1 MTERST
7 RVLTINSGS
16 SSLKAAVYQMDAA
29 EARLLSLEVSR
40 IGLPQSRVR
49 IAEPQA
55 TVLDVQQGVPDHASA
70 LDTLLGWLDR
80 ERPALRP
87 ELVGHRVVHGGG
99 RYSEPEIV
107 TPAMLTTLD
116 ELIPVDPDHLPQA
129 IAGIRAVGKL
139 YPGVPQVAC
148 FDTGFHHTLPAV
160 ARRYALPRE
169 LGDDGVIRY
178 GFHGLSY
185 EYVVDELRSLEG
197 AAAGGR
203 VIAAHLGNGASM
215 AAIRD
220 GRSIDTTMGFSP
232 TGGLVMGTRCGDL
245 DPSVPLYLF
254 RERGMSAEAMSTL
267 INWRSGLLAVSE
279 TTEDMRDLLAVEA
292 ADPRAAE
299 AVALFCYQ
307 AKKYLAGL
315 AAALGGLDILVFT
328 AGIGERAA
336 PVRAQIC
343 ADLEFLGIK
352 LDAERNGRNAPV
364 ISSDGSRVTVRV
376 IKANEELMVAR
387 HATRLATRQAAR
399 QPAHLAT

>member
-1 MTERST
+1 
-7 RVLTINSGS
+7 
-16 SSLKAAVYQMDAA
+16 
-29 EARLLSLEVSR
+29 
-40 IGLPQSRVR
+40 
-49 IAEPQA
+49 
-55 TVLDVQQGVPDHASA
+55 
-70 LDTLLGWLDR
+70 
-80 ERPALRP
+80 
-87 ELVGHRVVHGGG
+87 VV
-99 RYSEPEIV
+99 
-107 TPAMLTTLD
+107 
-116 ELIPVDPDHLPQA
+116 
-129 IAGIRAVGKL
+129 
-139 YPGVPQVAC
+139 
-148 FDTGFHHTLPAV
+148 
-160 ARRYALPRE
+160 
-169 LGDDGVIRY
+169 RY

-185 EYVVDELRSLEG
+185 EYVVDELRDLEG

-267 INWRSGLLAVSE
+267 INRRSGLLAVSE
-279 TTEDMRDLLAVEA
+279 TTEDMRDLLAMEA

-336 PVRAQIC
+336 PVRARIC
-343 ADLEFLGIK
+343 AGLEFLGIK

-387 HATRLATRQAAR
+387 HATQLATRQAAR